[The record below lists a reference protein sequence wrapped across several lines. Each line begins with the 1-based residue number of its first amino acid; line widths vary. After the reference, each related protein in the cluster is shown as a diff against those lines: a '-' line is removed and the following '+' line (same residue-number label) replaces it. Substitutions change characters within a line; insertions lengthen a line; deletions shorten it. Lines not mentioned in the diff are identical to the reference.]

1 MSIQQYKDRAYQES
15 VQTTLD
21 TSLSDLNGKAIIQQ
35 LSYGQDDYISLV
47 SIRLTEEIYKLT
59 GTITIYDDNSN
70 IIPIQIFQQNLT
82 SIEQFKNY
90 IQSLET
96 DDHVSVTSYFTIDSD
111 ENNILS
117 IDFDEHTE
125 KITISGNLYKAFG
138 LEKEVGNK
146 NEITP
151 LTNLK
156 ENIYRPLYYKLV
168 CNKINAG
175 LSTFVNG
182 QVQFDS
188 NILTVLHPCCLEYQN
203 KTFDTHCV
211 INSNGPIEV
220 QLQDDK
226 GNNVKYQ
233 FMIQIK
239 FYKQQYFIHKTI
251 DGESINKAHQKQQ
264 MYLYTNDIIN
274 NFTFTTRPS
283 YMAVSQLNGFIQLD
297 PYDPNVL
304 ITGYVYKINFNN
316 QFREYASASQYN
328 ISSLNNNVFSFI
340 KVSESNVFRIK
351 IRTFK
356 IQYQNGLRTEV
367 EVFDHKPKILIRLL
381 VKT

>member
-21 TSLSDLNGKAIIQQ
+21 TSLSDLDGKAIIQQ

-82 SIEQFKNY
+82 SVEQFKNY
-90 IQSLET
+90 IRTQQT
-96 DDHVSVTSYFTIDSD
+96 DDHVSVTSYFTIGSD
-111 ENNILS
+111 DKTNI
-117 IDFDEHTE
+117 IDLNFDEHTV
-125 KITISGNLYKAFG
+125 KITISGNLFKAFG
-138 LEKEVGNK
+138 LDETKG
-146 NEITP
+146 NEITQS
-151 LTNLK
+151 TKLK
-156 ENIYRPLYYKLV
+156 ENIYKPLYYKLV

-175 LSTFVNG
+175 LSTFING

-203 KTFDTHCV
+203 KTFDTHCL

-233 FMIQIK
+233 FMIQTK

-283 YMAVSQLNGFIQLD
+283 YMAVSQLNGFIQLES
-297 PYDPNVL
+297 YDPNVL
-304 ITGYVYKINFNN
+304 VTGYLQN
-316 QFREYASASQYN
+316 QFQQSIPRVCVSHLVQHIQFKQQCVFIHQGFRKQCVQNQDSN
-328 ISSLNNNVFSFI
+328 I
-340 KVSESNVFRIK
+340 
-351 IRTFK
+351 
-356 IQYQNGLRTEV
+356 Q
-367 EVFDHKPKILIRLL
+367 DLI
-381 VKT
+381 